1 MPGAFASTP
10 LELPPPSEEDDD
22 DEDEEEAS
30 VGWQVAFFFD
40 LCFAKF
46 LRGSLPKFWRYI
58 ASRNHW
64 QDATVW
70 EVMMKTQPNQWGKAS
85 LSYSSTFSCIQ
96 HLGSKALATSRIS

>member
-40 LCFAKF
+40 QSFAKF
-46 LRGSLPKFWRYI
+46 LRGSLPKFWSTILLPETTGRMLQ
-58 ASRNHW
+58 S
-64 QDATVW
+64 
-70 EVMMKTQPNQWGKAS
+70 GK
-85 LSYSSTFSCIQ
+85 
-96 HLGSKALATSRIS
+96 

>member
-30 VGWQVAFFFD
+30 AGWQAAYFFLD

-46 LRGSLPKFWRYI
+46 LRGSLPKFWSTIYCSQKPL
-58 ASRNHW
+58 A
-64 QDATVW
+64 
-70 EVMMKTQPNQWGKAS
+70 GC
-85 LSYSSTFSCIQ
+85 YS
-96 HLGSKALATSRIS
+96 LGSNDEDTAQSMGQSIPVLL